1 MKGDLA
7 KSTSAFLVLFL
18 AYSVFTYYYSGR
30 YRYLNLWSG
39 VWSSSE
45 QVQCVST
52 RESPVFQSQASLGLG
67 ICTTE
72 ICTWNKGASLTE
84 KYSMKSIPW
93 FIKCSYTDLFKRP
106 FYLFFGLPRIRR
118 CKRPCS
124 YYPNTTASFHVQL
137 IGDLVYKLNPGPVGL
152 ADKVLRSTIHRQWN
166 CSTGTITSMRNII
179 NTIISPVAASRR
191 VFKHRSIWRNTN
203 NLVTIRHVA
212 GTTYL
217 QKQMVVL

>member
-45 QVQCVST
+45 QVQSVST

-179 NTIISPVAASRR
+179 NTIISPFTS
-191 VFKHRSIWRNTN
+191 
-203 NLVTIRHVA
+203 VT
-212 GTTYL
+212 
-217 QKQMVVL
+217 Q